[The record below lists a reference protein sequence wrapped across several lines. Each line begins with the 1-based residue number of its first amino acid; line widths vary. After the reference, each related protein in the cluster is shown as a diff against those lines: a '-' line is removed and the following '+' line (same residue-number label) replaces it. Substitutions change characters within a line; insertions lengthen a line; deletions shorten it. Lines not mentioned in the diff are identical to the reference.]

1 MPYQKPSVLTE
12 RVGLPG
18 TPLGNT
24 NFFIPVVIAKTLGS
38 LNQMSRTAEVSGDTE
53 NIYVNGQMVKAGDTL
68 NYERVTYNTST
79 KQTSMLQRL
88 PLQSVLSVSMDK
100 NNPYAR
106 QFVEGVDF
114 TVNKAL
120 GILDFSAAPV
130 IPVPEIDNVT
140 TAASGGLITAATY
153 DIAVMSK
160 DVNSVAGTPST
171 LSTASSR
178 QIITTG
184 STSTITVQWGKIV
197 TAAGYVVY
205 AKKSTDSAAQYS
217 MVADITSGTT
227 TSVVLTAAINASPG
241 ALSLPVA
248 NGTKHTPSG
257 SVGQYVYINYLYK
270 MFNYNSPKRY
280 FDTETLQSDHGIGS
294 EIANAGRLVMGP
306 AGTGAGA
313 GSMYIVAPEISTGE
327 IVGYQNAIDA
337 CESIQELVLMSTSSS
352 SDTVNTSLVAH
363 CQTMSAVENAKERFA
378 LVSTTSAIMA
388 DTDVSKVTNKILAL
402 NGSNRAVFVVT
413 DGGHPMVN
421 QWQNTESML
430 NVITGQTEST
440 SYTSNQAVD
449 GPWHAIALTGMI
461 AALPDPATPPTNKQ
475 VYGINSGVPG
485 TVRLWTDTRKDA
497 IAAVGGCVL
506 EDRFNNMFVRHA
518 LTVSQASVE
527 DSEISIVLA
536 EAYMAKRLRDTH
548 LQFIGQKLTASL
560 LTGVTNTTSKTL
572 DGLVKD
578 VIITSYTNLTVYQDT
593 LKPTWVYVKFEYKP
607 IYPTNV
613 VKFEWGFDLASA

>member
-1 MPYQKPSVLTE
+1 MPYQKPAVLTE

-38 LNQMSRTAEVSGDTE
+38 LTQMSRTAEISGDTE
-53 NIYVNGQMVKAGDTL
+53 NIYVNGQMIKAGDPL
-68 NYERVTYNTST
+68 NYERVTYSTSNS
-79 KQTSMLQRL
+79 QTGMLQRL
-88 PLQSVLSVSMDK
+88 PLQSVLSVSTDH
-100 NNPYAR
+100 NNPYSR
-106 QFVEGVDF
+106 QFTEGVDF
-114 TVNKAL
+114 TVNKSL

-130 IPVPEIDNVT
+130 IPIPEIDNITVGT
-140 TAASGGLITAATY
+140 GGSVGADTY
-153 DIAVMSK
+153 DIAVMAM
-160 DVNSVAGTPST
+160 DPNSNLT
-171 LSTASSR
+171 TAASR
-178 QIITTG
+178 QIVVSAG
-184 STSTITVQWGKIV
+184 SASLTVQWGKVV
-197 TAAGYVVY
+197 TASGYKVY
-205 AKKSTDSAAQYS
+205 GKPSSATTAQYALLATIS
-217 MVADITSGTT
+217 LGTT
-227 TSVVLTAAINASPG
+227 TSTVITAAIVAG
-241 ALSLPVA
+241 ALSLPVT
-248 NGTKHTPSG
+248 NSSKHTPANNDF
-257 SVGQYVYINYLYK
+257 VYINYLYK
-270 MFNYNSPKRY
+270 VFNYNSPKRY

-306 AGTGAGA
+306 AGIGAAA
-313 GSMYIVAPEISTGE
+313 GSMYVVAPEISTGE

-378 LVSTTSAIMA
+378 IVSTTSTVMA
-388 DTDVSKVTNKILAL
+388 DSDVSKVTNKILAL

-413 DGGHPMVN
+413 DGGHPAIS
-421 QWQNTESML
+421 QWQNTDAKL

-440 SYTSNQAVD
+440 SYTANLAVD
-449 GPWHAIALTGMI
+449 GPWHAIALNGMI

-475 VYGINSGVPG
+475 VYGITSGIPG
-485 TVRLWTDTRKDA
+485 AVRLWTDTRKDA
-497 IAAVGGCVL
+497 VASVGGCVL

-548 LQFIGQKLTASL
+548 LQFVGQKLTEL
-560 LTGVTNTTSKTL
+560 LLNGVRGRTSKTL
-572 DGLVKD
+572 DELVKD
-578 VIITSYTNLTVYQDT
+578 VIITRYSNLTVYQDT
-593 LKPTWVYVKFEYKP
+593 LKPTWVYTKFEYKP
-607 IYPTNV
+607 VYPTNN